1 MDNRIGCGGSLSISL
16 SPLSFLEGRENLVV
30 CHVRVPPT
38 VGAHANLT
46 SSAMFLGVC
55 DLLENLRV
63 LQPTY
68 EHIVLIA
75 LAHAVACPGCLLYLS
90 Q

>member
-1 MDNRIGCGGSLSISL
+1 MLGSRL
-16 SPLSFLEGRENLVV
+16 R
-30 CHVRVPPT
+30 PT

-46 SSAMFLGVC
+46 SSAMFLGMC

-63 LQPTY
+63 LQLTY

>member
-1 MDNRIGCGGSLSISL
+1 MLAPASR
-16 SPLSFLEGRENLVV
+16 
-30 CHVRVPPT
+30 PPS
-38 VGAHANLT
+38 VHMPNLT
-46 SSAMFLGVC
+46 SVAMFLGVC

-63 LQPTY
+63 LQLTY